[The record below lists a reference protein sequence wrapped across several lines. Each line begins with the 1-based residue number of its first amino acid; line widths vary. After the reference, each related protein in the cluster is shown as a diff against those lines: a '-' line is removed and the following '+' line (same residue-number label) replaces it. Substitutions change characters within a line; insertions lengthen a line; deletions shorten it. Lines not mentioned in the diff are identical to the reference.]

1 INCAAR
7 ARPRST
13 LTTNPANTDDPNS
26 GTGRANVSETVNA
39 NSTTSTSAHSPDAQR
54 APCTARAASPRIS
67 SPSPGSRNAPVSSRP
82 TVTMPAKSARILAV
96 GRPHPVTRPGSGK
109 PAGTSPGG
117 SPPIY
122 MAATN
127 TSAVTSPVPSAQR
140 MSPGSDLA
148 AVLVMTLSP
157 RPEQQESRQ
166 NDTR

>member
-1 INCAAR
+1 AMVKYKETNNADRSGILYLCA
-7 ARPRST
+7 
-13 LTTNPANTDDPNS
+13 
-26 GTGRANVSETVNA
+26 
-39 NSTTSTSAHSPDAQR
+39 
-54 APCTARAASPRIS
+54 S
-67 SPSPGSRNAPVSSRP
+67 SPTWSASHQNATHTPGIMYAQVSCRP